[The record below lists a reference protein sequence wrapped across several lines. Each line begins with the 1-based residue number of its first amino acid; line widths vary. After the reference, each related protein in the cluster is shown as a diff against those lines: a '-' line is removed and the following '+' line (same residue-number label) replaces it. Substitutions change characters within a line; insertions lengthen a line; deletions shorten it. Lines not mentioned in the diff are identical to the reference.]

1 MAFFT
6 LKKRCQYCGSV
17 LDNKGNCPNTGCIN
31 HKTEITT
38 ESTEGENASN
48 TSKEG

>member
-17 LDNKGNCPNTGCIN
+17 LDKDGNCPNADCIA
-31 HKTEITT
+31 HKNVEPQPA
-38 ESTEGENASN
+38 EKDDE
-48 TSKEG
+48 K